1 MKSASHQLFFILF
14 TLFTISAA
22 AIDILDRTQNIT
34 DGQTL
39 VSPSGIF
46 ELGFFGS
53 GLPTKRFL
61 GIWYKVTPNV
71 IVWVAN
77 RDRPLNDSS
86 GVLAINDKGVLVLLD
101 RSTNVI
107 FSSNSSNA
115 INPTVQ
121 LLDSGNLVLKAQSTT
136 NDPSNNT
143 FIWQSFDYPSNT
155 MLPGMKVGKNL
166 KTGFERSLSSWKSSD
181 DPTRGD
187 YTYSMDTQGSPE
199 LYMRNLGRP
208 VYRTGPWNGLRF
220 SGIPEMTTYE
230 NMFDFNFTASSEE
243 ITYGY
248 GDKQGSSMSRVVLNE
263 TGDMQ
268 RLVWDQSTQS
278 WNQFWSA
285 PKDQCDFYAK
295 CGPFAACNANDAMV
309 CSCLKGF
316 NPKSQAEWNMR
327 LTAEG
332 CQRRTQ
338 LNCSNGDGFY
348 VLKGVKLPDTH
359 NATADQS
366 INLDRCGNKCAGDC
380 SCTAYASA
388 DIREG
393 GTGCVT
399 WSGELTDLRYTD
411 GGQDLY
417 IKVAKSEL
425 DTSNTHKTHVVVIAA
440 VTTIS
445 ILLLLSVG
453 FLFWR
458 KRRAMRLVGRTFF
471 LRDPELP
478 AFDLETVML
487 ATGNFSKANKI
498 GEGGFGDVYKGKL
511 QDGHEIA
518 VKRLSENKYSSQGLK
533 QFMNEVIL
541 IAKLQ
546 HRNLI
551 RLLGYCSRGKERM
564 LIYEYMSNKSLD
576 FFIFDERRR
585 TFLNW
590 KMRLDIILG
599 IARGVLYLH
608 QESRVNIIHRDLKAA
623 NILLDGEMVPKI
635 SDFGTA
641 RLLRGDEPEINT
653 QTVVGTRGYM
663 SPEYAMDG
671 KVSVKSDVYSF
682 GVLLLEIISGE
693 RNEGHL
699 LAYVSIR
706 IIKQNAI
713 NLSNYTNSDIIFQAW
728 NLWLEGNSHKLLDG
742 AIGGP
747 CPASEILRCIQVGL
761 LCVQECPDDRPE
773 MDSIVLM
780 LASENIILSE
790 PKKPVVCTSVGPLRN
805 GVLNGM
811 NESHSVNH
819 LTITSLEGR

>member
-1 MKSASHQLFFILF
+1 MMKSASHQLFFILF

-53 GLPTKRFL
+53 GLSTKRFL
-61 GIWYKVTPNV
+61 GIWYKVTPDV

-166 KTGFERSLSSWKSSD
+166 KAGFERSLSSWKSSD

-220 SGIPEMTTYE
+220 SGIPEMTTYK

-268 RLVWDQSTQS
+268 RLVWDQSTRS

-327 LTAEG
+327 STAEG

-359 NATADQS
+359 NATVDQS
-366 INLDRCGNKCAGDC
+366 INLDRCGNKCAGNC
-380 SCTAYASA
+380 SCMAYASA

-393 GTGCVT
+393 GSGCVM
-399 WSGELTDLRYTD
+399 WSGELTDLRYID

-417 IKVAKSEL
+417 IKVAKSE
-425 DTSNTHKTHVVVIAA
+425 
-440 VTTIS
+440 
-445 ILLLLSVG
+445 
-453 FLFWR
+453 
-458 KRRAMRLVGRTFF
+458 LVGRTFF

-699 LAYVSIR
+699 LAC
-706 IIKQNAI
+706 
-713 NLSNYTNSDIIFQAW
+713 AW
-728 NLWLEGNSHKLLDG
+728 NLWLEGNSHKLLDE

-747 CPASEILRCIQVGL
+747 CPTSEILRCIQVGL